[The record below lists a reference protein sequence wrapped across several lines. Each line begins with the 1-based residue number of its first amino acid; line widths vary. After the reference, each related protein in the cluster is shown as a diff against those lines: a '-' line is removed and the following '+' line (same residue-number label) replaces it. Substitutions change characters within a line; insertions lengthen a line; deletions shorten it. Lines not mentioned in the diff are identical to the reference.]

1 MADPKNKWSQP
12 AAQPAPMFFGK
23 KERELVKQVND
34 ELAERVI
41 GQAVAYYPISL
52 EESNFN
58 TTYGEAVEKVALPPI
73 RVYAYV
79 VVENEQSN
87 EKYGY
92 EYTNKLTVNFHRARL
107 TADQDLY
114 VRVGDYVQYGEKF
127 YEIVKTYNDTRYLFG
142 QVEHK
147 FQISAECV
155 EARPGAFR
163 VEKELTRPAALSGS
177 SADTSGPAPRSAP
190 YPPLDATYIT
200 VAADPKLPNERVL
213 TAGAGITL
221 TDAGPGGAM
230 TIAALAGSTAG
241 GIFTQVDASNA
252 YTTSSVTVGSS
263 ATPTHTLTIPGTMS
277 GSGVAT
283 FASSISSSGDMAIT
297 GAYHGDGQYLTNIS
311 ADGVDVTSSTA
322 DINYPM
328 VFTEGFQTDG
338 SLGLAGNTAFIY
350 NPSDNVISS
359 SAALQ
364 VVGNSI
370 IVGTL
375 NVSGNVGIGTDAPS
389 AGATLEV
396 AGTTAFP
403 DPAVRITGTGPKLQ
417 FDESDAGAGKFQ
429 IAASNGMLKWQVQ
442 NAAFNDASVK
452 WMMNSDGQMA
462 FRDGAAGEAIPARI
476 YISGSGDSNLLQLS
490 SSAAAD
496 ILVVTGSGR
505 VGIGTATP
513 SDALHISATDAAVR
527 IQKSDSTNTHSD
539 IVMGGNGLYLYSRAD
554 TADGIFSFNGF
565 GGGSATE
572 FMRINGAGNVGIGA
586 ATPGALLHVSGTQ
599 GSLFQI
605 DALSGSVGTVLYVSG
620 GASGYVGIGTSA
632 PSAPLHITGNLDPA
646 LLIEDGN
653 IHLSGTNASHNPE
666 IQFIDNSG
674 IDIAG
679 LKIRYDNSSG
689 NSHFEN
695 MFNNANRGIIFT
707 TRATDLGGDDVL
719 ALIGD
724 RAGIGTTSPSH
735 TLTVAGDISGA
746 VGITGSSGIFDVQVS
761 SSAFHGNTAYFSSDV
776 QIAGTLIGGS
786 PLKISGALD
795 IVDDLG
801 NVISGLGTSTFS
813 SSAGAMFV
821 QAISSSSDLAVS
833 GNLHATTYYGD
844 GSNLTGIDSASGSA
858 RQYSTTG
865 METSGYLRVS
875 GSTTLAGGVIHGR
888 TAVTTTNYTILV
900 TDYYIG
906 ANSTSNVITLT
917 LPAAAA
923 AGAGKT
929 YVVKDEG
936 GAASTNSITVDGNG
950 SETVD
955 GVTTVDISS
964 PYGALNLYTDG
975 ANWFIY

>member
-12 AAQPAPMFFGK
+12 AAPPGPMFFGK

-58 TTYGEAVEKVALPPI
+58 TTYGEAVEKVSLPPV

-114 VRVGDYVQYGEKF
+114 VRVGDYLQYGEKF

-163 VEKELTRPAALSGS
+163 VEKELTRPTAVSGS

-221 TDAGPGGAM
+221 TDLGAGSTI
-230 TIAALAGSTAG
+230 TIAATAG
-241 GIFTQVDASNA
+241 GDGIFTAVSPSAA
-252 YTTSSVTVGSS
+252 YTTSSATFG
-263 ATPTHTLTIPGTMS
+263 AATTPTDTLTVAGTFS

-283 FASSISSSGDMAIT
+283 FGTSLSSSGDVAVTGNVHAAQFYGGGAGIT
-297 GAYHGDGQYLTNIS
+297 GIS

-322 DINYPM
+322 DINYPV

-338 SLGLAGNTAFIY
+338 SLGLGGNTAFIY
-350 NPSDNVISS
+350 NPSDNIISS

-370 IVGTL
+370 IGGTL
-375 NVSGNVGIGTDAPS
+375 NVSGNTRVAASASIGSAAQLGQLYVSGAHSEAMLRIDGLPNGPGNTGRWLTLTGSRGSDGNARVSLGIGTGDPQYALDVNGYISLGRSGGGYILVNDDADTWIRFGH
-389 AGATLEV
+389 AGSDSMQFNAGGLNFLEFDENGLDIARINPDGVDIDFQVATLGNDYTIFAE
-396 AGTTAFP
+396 GS
-403 DPAVRITGTGPKLQ
+403 
-417 FDESDAGAGKFQ
+417 SD
-429 IAASNGMLKWQVQ
+429 L
-442 NAAFNDASVK
+442 
-452 WMMNSDGQMA
+452 
-462 FRDGAAGEAIPARI
+462 
-476 YISGSGDSNLLQLS
+476 
-490 SSAAAD
+490 
-496 ILVVTGSGR
+496 
-505 VGIGTATP
+505 VGIGTA
-513 SDALHISATDAAVR
+513 
-527 IQKSDSTNTHSD
+527 N
-539 IVMGGNGLYLYSRAD
+539 
-554 TADGIFSFNGF
+554 
-565 GGGSATE
+565 
-572 FMRINGAGNVGIGA
+572 
-586 ATPGALLHVSGTQ
+586 
-599 GSLFQI
+599 
-605 DALSGSVGTVLYVSG
+605 
-620 GASGYVGIGTSA
+620 
-632 PSAPLHITGNLDPA
+632 
-646 LLIEDGN
+646 
-653 IHLSGTNASHNPE
+653 
-666 IQFIDNSG
+666 
-674 IDIAG
+674 
-679 LKIRYDNSSG
+679 
-689 NSHFEN
+689 
-695 MFNNANRGIIFT
+695 
-707 TRATDLGGDDVL
+707 
-719 ALIGD
+719 
-724 RAGIGTTSPSH
+724 PSH
-735 TLTVAGDISGA
+735 TLTVAGTLSGSGVVRLASSLSSSGDVAVTGNVHAAQFYGGGGNLTGISADAIDVTSSTGDINYPVVFTEGFQTDGTLGLGGNTGLVYNPNDAVLSSSAGIQAVGATILGSTLNVSGAISGA

-801 NVISGLGTSTFS
+801 NVISGLGASTFS

-844 GSNLTGIDSASGSA
+844 GSNLTGIDG
-858 RQYSTTG
+858 
-865 METSGYLRVS
+865 VS
-875 GSTTLAGGVIHGR
+875 GSIRIYSSTGLVTTGYLGVSGSSTLAGNATFGQGVNFKR
-888 TAVTTTNYTILV
+888 TAVAGNYDILT
-900 TDYYIG
+900 TDYYLGVDSSINAIG
-906 ANSTSNVITLT
+906 LV
-917 LPAAAA
+917 LPYASA
-923 AGAGKT
+923 AGSGKT
-929 YVVKDEG
+929 YIIKDEG
-936 GAASTNSITVDGNG
+936 GAAGSTINRITV
-950 SETVD
+950 SVD
-955 GVTTVDISS
+955 GPSGDTIDGQASVVISS
-964 PYGALNLYTDG
+964 AHGAFSLYSDG
-975 ANWFIY
+975 SSNWYVC

>member
-12 AAQPAPMFFGK
+12 AAPPPPMFFGK

-34 ELAERVI
+34 ELAERIV

-58 TTYGEAVEKVALPPI
+58 KTYGEAVEKVALPPI

-79 VVENEQSN
+79 VVENEQTN

-92 EYTNKLTVNFHRARL
+92 EYTNKLTVNFHRSRL

-163 VEKELTRPAALSGS
+163 VEKELTRPAAVSGS
-177 SADTSGPAPRSAP
+177 SGDTSAPAPRAAP

-200 VAADPKLPNERVL
+200 VTADPKLPNERVL

-221 TDAGPGGAM
+221 TDSGPGSAM
-230 TIAALAGSTAG
+230 TIAATAG
-241 GIFTQVDASNA
+241 GDGIFTAVNGSAA
-252 YTTSSVTVGSS
+252 YTTSSATFG
-263 ATPTHTLTIPGTMS
+263 AATTPTHTLTVAGTTS

-283 FASSISSSGDMAIT
+283 FGSSISSSGDVAVTGAVHAAQFYGGGAGIT
-297 GAYHGDGQYLTNIS
+297 GIS
-311 ADGVDVTSSTA
+311 ADGVDVTSSTT

-364 VVGNSI
+364 AVGNSI
-370 IVGTL
+370 FGGTL
-375 NVSGNVGIGTDAPS
+375 NISGNVGIGTDAPS

-396 AGTTAFP
+396 AGTTAVP
-403 DPAVRITGTGPKLQ
+403 NPAVRITGTGPKLQ
-417 FDESDAGAGKFQ
+417 FDENDAGAGKFQ

-442 NAAFNDASVK
+442 NAAFDAASVK

-476 YISGSGDSNLLQLS
+476 YISGSGNSNLLQLS
-490 SSAAAD
+490 SSTVAD

-505 VGIGTATP
+505 VGIGTA
-513 SDALHISATDAAVR
+513 
-527 IQKSDSTNTHSD
+527 
-539 IVMGGNGLYLYSRAD
+539 
-554 TADGIFSFNGF
+554 
-565 GGGSATE
+565 
-572 FMRINGAGNVGIGA
+572 
-586 ATPGALLHVSGTQ
+586 
-599 GSLFQI
+599 
-605 DALSGSVGTVLYVSG
+605 
-620 GASGYVGIGTSA
+620 
-632 PSAPLHITGNLDPA
+632 
-646 LLIEDGN
+646 
-653 IHLSGTNASHNPE
+653 
-666 IQFIDNSG
+666 
-674 IDIAG
+674 
-679 LKIRYDNSSG
+679 
-689 NSHFEN
+689 
-695 MFNNANRGIIFT
+695 
-707 TRATDLGGDDVL
+707 
-719 ALIGD
+719 
-724 RAGIGTTSPSH
+724 SPSH
-735 TLTVAGDISGA
+735 TLTVAGTLSGSGVVRLATSLSSSGDVAVTGNVHATQFYGGGGNLTGISADAIDVTSSTGDINYPVVFTEGFQTDGTLGLGGNTGLVYNPNDAVLSSSAAIQAVGATILGNTLHVSGAVSGA

-761 SSAFHGNTAYFSSDV
+761 SSALFADTAVFSNNV
-776 QIAGTLIGGS
+776 TIAGLLVGTS
-786 PLKISGALD
+786 PVKISGALD
-795 IVDDLG
+795 IVDSLG

-813 SSAGAMFV
+813 SSAGAMFG
-821 QAISSSSDLAVS
+821 QAVSASSDLAVS

-858 RQYSTTG
+858 RQYSSTG
-865 METSGYLRVS
+865 METSGYLKVS
-875 GSTTLAGGVIHGR
+875 GSAIFGAGITHKR
-888 TAVTTTNYTILV
+888 SAITAATYTILV

-906 ANSTSNVITLT
+906 ADTSSNTITLT
-917 LPAAAA
+917 LPAASA
-923 AGAGKT
+923 AGSGKT
-929 YVVKDEG
+929 YVIKDEG
-936 GAASTNSITVDGNG
+936 GNAAANAITVDGNG

-955 GVTTVDISS
+955 GAATVDVTS
-964 PYGALNLYTDG
+964 PYGALNLYSDG
-975 ANWFIY
+975 SNWFVY

>member
-1 MADPKNKWSQP
+1 MPVMADPKNKWSQP
-12 AAQPAPMFFGK
+12 AAPPAPMFFGK

-58 TTYGEAVEKVALPPI
+58 TTYGEAVEKVSLPPV

-114 VRVGDYVQYGEKF
+114 VRVGDYLQYGEKF

-163 VEKELTRPAALSGS
+163 VEKSLTRPTALSGS

-213 TAGAGITL
+213 TAGAGIIL

-230 TIAALAGSTAG
+230 TIAATAG
-241 GIFTQVDASNA
+241 GDGIFTAVSPSAA
-252 YTTSSVTVGSS
+252 YTTSSATFG
-263 ATPTHTLTIPGTMS
+263 AATTPTDTVTIAGTFS

-283 FASSISSSGDMAIT
+283 FGNSLSSSGDVAIS
-297 GAYHGDGQYLTNIS
+297 GAYHGDGQYLANIS

-338 SLGLAGNTAFIY
+338 SLGLAGNTTFIY
-350 NPSDNVISS
+350 NPNNNIISS

-370 IVGTL
+370 IGGTL
-375 NVSGNVGIGTDAPS
+375 SVSGSQTLAGAVSSSAGAVFVNSVSSSGDLSVTGNVHAAQFYGGGGNLTGISADAIDVTSSIGDINYPIVFTEGFQSDGTLGLGGNTALVYNPNIGGSGDGLLSSSATLQIVEQSIFGNSLAVSGNLGVGTDPAS
-389 AGATLEV
+389 NVVLLEV
-396 AGTTAFP
+396 AADQGNNGGISVSQYDNSFSVNGAELVVKRARGTQATPLTVADGDTMGELDFFGHDGTTFRLASSIVSQL
-403 DPAVRITGTGPKLQ
+403 DNTVGASQVPANLLFNTADSAGTLTERLRITSGG
-417 FDESDAGAGKFQ
+417 F
-429 IAASNGMLKWQVQ
+429 
-442 NAAFNDASVK
+442 
-452 WMMNSDGQMA
+452 
-462 FRDGAAGEAIPARI
+462 
-476 YISGSGDSNLLQLS
+476 ISGSGTLHNVGATTLGSTLN
-490 SSAAAD
+490 
-496 ILVVTGSGR
+496 VTG
-505 VGIGTATP
+505 
-513 SDALHISATDAAVR
+513 AV
-527 IQKSDSTNTHSD
+527 
-539 IVMGGNGLYLYSRAD
+539 
-554 TADGIFSFNGF
+554 
-565 GGGSATE
+565 
-572 FMRINGAGNVGIGA
+572 
-586 ATPGALLHVSGTQ
+586 
-599 GSLFQI
+599 
-605 DALSGSVGTVLYVSG
+605 
-620 GASGYVGIGTSA
+620 
-632 PSAPLHITGNLDPA
+632 
-646 LLIEDGN
+646 
-653 IHLSGTNASHNPE
+653 
-666 IQFIDNSG
+666 
-674 IDIAG
+674 
-679 LKIRYDNSSG
+679 
-689 NSHFEN
+689 
-695 MFNNANRGIIFT
+695 
-707 TRATDLGGDDVL
+707 
-719 ALIGD
+719 
-724 RAGIGTTSPSH
+724 
-735 TLTVAGDISGA
+735 SGA

-776 QIAGTLIGGS
+776 QIAGTLIGAS
-786 PLKISGALD
+786 PLKISGAID

-801 NVISGLGTSTFS
+801 NVISGLGTSIFS

-821 QAISSSSDLAVS
+821 QAISSSNDLAVS
-833 GNLHATTYYGD
+833 GNIHATTYYGD

-858 RQYSTTG
+858 RQYSSTG
-865 METSGYLRVS
+865 METSGYLKVS
-875 GSTTLAGGVIHGR
+875 GSATFASGITHNRAAI
-888 TAVTTTNYTILV
+888 TAASYTILV

-906 ANSTSNVITLT
+906 ADPTSNAITLT
-917 LPAAAA
+917 LPAAAT
-923 AGAGKT
+923 AGGGKT
-929 YVVKDEG
+929 YIIKDEG
-936 GAASTNSITVDGNG
+936 GTAAINNITIDGDG

-955 GVTTVDISS
+955 GVTTVDITS
-964 PYGALNLYTDG
+964 PYGALNLYSDG
-975 ANWFIY
+975 SNWFVY

>member
-12 AAQPAPMFFGK
+12 SAPPAPMFFGK

-58 TTYGEAVEKVALPPI
+58 TTYGEAVEKVSLPPV

-79 VVENEQSN
+79 VVDNEQSN

-311 ADGVDVTSSTA
+311 ADGIDVTSSTA

-370 IVGTL
+370 IGGTL

-396 AGTTAFP
+396 AGTTAVP
-403 DPAVRITGTGPKLQ
+403 NPAVRITGTGPKLQ
-417 FDESDAGAGKFQ
+417 FDENDAGAGKFQ

-442 NAAFNDASVK
+442 NAAFDAASVK

-476 YISGSGDSNLLQLS
+476 YISGSGNSNLLQLS
-490 SSAAAD
+490 SSTVAD

-505 VGIGTATP
+505 VGIGTA
-513 SDALHISATDAAVR
+513 
-527 IQKSDSTNTHSD
+527 N
-539 IVMGGNGLYLYSRAD
+539 
-554 TADGIFSFNGF
+554 
-565 GGGSATE
+565 
-572 FMRINGAGNVGIGA
+572 
-586 ATPGALLHVSGTQ
+586 
-599 GSLFQI
+599 
-605 DALSGSVGTVLYVSG
+605 
-620 GASGYVGIGTSA
+620 
-632 PSAPLHITGNLDPA
+632 
-646 LLIEDGN
+646 
-653 IHLSGTNASHNPE
+653 
-666 IQFIDNSG
+666 
-674 IDIAG
+674 
-679 LKIRYDNSSG
+679 
-689 NSHFEN
+689 
-695 MFNNANRGIIFT
+695 
-707 TRATDLGGDDVL
+707 
-719 ALIGD
+719 
-724 RAGIGTTSPSH
+724 PSH
-735 TLTVAGDISGA
+735 TLTVVGTLSGSGAVRLASSLSSSGDVAVTGNVHAAQFYGAGGNLTGISADAIDVTSSTGDINYPVVFTEGFQTDGSLGLGGNTGLVYNPNDAVLSSSAGIQAVGATILGSTLNVSGAISGA
-746 VGITGSSGIFDVQVS
+746 VGVTGSALHTDGQISGSVLYSDTAFFSGDVTVC
-761 SSAFHGNTAYFSSDV
+761 
-776 QIAGTLIGGS
+776 GTMLGCS
-786 PLKISGALD
+786 PLKVSGAID

-801 NVISGLGTSTFS
+801 NVISGVGTSTFS
-813 SSAGAMFV
+813 SSAGAMFG
-821 QAISSSSDLAVS
+821 QAISSSNDLAVS
-833 GNLHATTYYGD
+833 GNVHATTYYGD

-858 RQYSTTG
+858 RQYSSTG
-865 METSGYLRVS
+865 METSGYLKVS
-875 GSTTLAGGVIHGR
+875 GSAIFGAGITHKR
-888 TAVTTTNYTILV
+888 SAITAATYTILV

-906 ANSTSNVITLT
+906 ADTSSNTITLT
-917 LPAAAA
+917 LPAASA
-923 AGAGKT
+923 AGSGKT
-929 YVVKDEG
+929 YVIKDEG
-936 GAASTNSITVDGNG
+936 GNAAANAITVDGNG

-955 GVTTVDISS
+955 GAATVDVTS
-964 PYGALNLYTDG
+964 PYGALNLYSDG
-975 ANWFIY
+975 SNWFVY

>member
-12 AAQPAPMFFGK
+12 AAPPGPMFFGK

-58 TTYGEAVEKVALPPI
+58 TTYGEAVEKVSLPPV

-114 VRVGDYVQYGEKF
+114 VRVGDYLQYGEKF

-147 FQISAECV
+147 FQISAECI

-163 VEKELTRPAALSGS
+163 VEKELTRPTALSGS

-221 TDAGPGGAM
+221 TDLGAGSTI
-230 TIAALAGSTAG
+230 TIAATAG
-241 GIFTQVDASNA
+241 GDGIFTAVSPSAA
-252 YTTSSVTVGSS
+252 YTTSSATFG
-263 ATPTHTLTIPGTMS
+263 AATTPTDTLTVAGTFS

-283 FASSISSSGDMAIT
+283 FGTSLSSSGDVAVTGNVHAAQFYGGGAGIT
-297 GAYHGDGQYLTNIS
+297 GIS

-322 DINYPM
+322 DINYPV

-338 SLGLAGNTAFIY
+338 SLGLGGNTAFIY
-350 NPSDNVISS
+350 NPSDNIISS

-370 IVGTL
+370 IGGTL
-375 NVSGNVGIGTDAPS
+375 NVSGNTRVAASASIGTAAQLGQLYVSGAHSEAMLRIDGLPNGPGNTGRWLTLTGSRGSDGNATVSLGIGTGDPQYALDVNGYISLGRSGGAYILVNDDADTWIRFGH
-389 AGATLEV
+389 AGSDSMQFNAGGLNFLEFDENGLDIARINPDGVDIDFQVATLGNDYTIFAE
-396 AGTTAFP
+396 GS
-403 DPAVRITGTGPKLQ
+403 
-417 FDESDAGAGKFQ
+417 SD
-429 IAASNGMLKWQVQ
+429 L
-442 NAAFNDASVK
+442 
-452 WMMNSDGQMA
+452 
-462 FRDGAAGEAIPARI
+462 
-476 YISGSGDSNLLQLS
+476 
-490 SSAAAD
+490 
-496 ILVVTGSGR
+496 
-505 VGIGTATP
+505 VGIGTA
-513 SDALHISATDAAVR
+513 
-527 IQKSDSTNTHSD
+527 N
-539 IVMGGNGLYLYSRAD
+539 
-554 TADGIFSFNGF
+554 
-565 GGGSATE
+565 
-572 FMRINGAGNVGIGA
+572 
-586 ATPGALLHVSGTQ
+586 
-599 GSLFQI
+599 
-605 DALSGSVGTVLYVSG
+605 
-620 GASGYVGIGTSA
+620 
-632 PSAPLHITGNLDPA
+632 
-646 LLIEDGN
+646 
-653 IHLSGTNASHNPE
+653 
-666 IQFIDNSG
+666 
-674 IDIAG
+674 
-679 LKIRYDNSSG
+679 
-689 NSHFEN
+689 
-695 MFNNANRGIIFT
+695 
-707 TRATDLGGDDVL
+707 
-719 ALIGD
+719 
-724 RAGIGTTSPSH
+724 PSH
-735 TLTVAGDISGA
+735 TLTVAGTLSGSGVVRLASSLSSSGDVAVTGNVHAAQFYGGGGNLTGISADAIDVTSSTGDINYPVVFTEGFQTDGTLGLGGNTGLVYNPNDSVLSSSAGIQAVGATILGSTLTVSGAISSSTAVDASSAAFDTMELLGSDFSTNQILYMSSNDVMSNAGLTFDGTNLDVDGAISGA

-833 GNLHATTYYGD
+833 GNIHATTYYGD
-844 GSNLTGIDSASGSA
+844 GSNLTGIDG
-858 RQYSTTG
+858 
-865 METSGYLRVS
+865 VS
-875 GSTTLAGGVIHGR
+875 GSIRIYSSTGLVTTGYLGVSGSSTLAGNATFGQGVNFKR
-888 TAVTTTNYTILV
+888 TAVAGNYDILT
-900 TDYYIG
+900 TDYYLGVDSSINAIG
-906 ANSTSNVITLT
+906 LV
-917 LPAAAA
+917 LPYASA
-923 AGAGKT
+923 AGSGKT
-929 YVVKDEG
+929 YIIKDEG
-936 GAASTNSITVDGNG
+936 GAAGSTINRITV
-950 SETVD
+950 SVD
-955 GVTTVDISS
+955 GPSGDTIDGQASVVISS
-964 PYGALNLYTDG
+964 AHGAFSLYSDG
-975 ANWFIY
+975 SSNWYVC

>member
-12 AAQPAPMFFGK
+12 SAPPAPMFFGK

-58 TTYGEAVEKVALPPI
+58 TTYGEAVEKVSLPPV

-79 VVENEQSN
+79 VVDNEQSN

-311 ADGVDVTSSTA
+311 ADGIDVTSSTA

-370 IVGTL
+370 IGGTL

-396 AGTTAFP
+396 AGTTAVP
-403 DPAVRITGTGPKLQ
+403 NPAVRITGTGPKLQ
-417 FDESDAGAGKFQ
+417 FDENDAGAGKFQ

-442 NAAFNDASVK
+442 NAAFDAASVK

-476 YISGSGDSNLLQLS
+476 YISGSGNSNLLQLS
-490 SSAAAD
+490 SSTVAD

-505 VGIGTATP
+505 VGIGTA
-513 SDALHISATDAAVR
+513 
-527 IQKSDSTNTHSD
+527 N
-539 IVMGGNGLYLYSRAD
+539 
-554 TADGIFSFNGF
+554 
-565 GGGSATE
+565 
-572 FMRINGAGNVGIGA
+572 
-586 ATPGALLHVSGTQ
+586 
-599 GSLFQI
+599 
-605 DALSGSVGTVLYVSG
+605 
-620 GASGYVGIGTSA
+620 
-632 PSAPLHITGNLDPA
+632 
-646 LLIEDGN
+646 
-653 IHLSGTNASHNPE
+653 
-666 IQFIDNSG
+666 
-674 IDIAG
+674 
-679 LKIRYDNSSG
+679 
-689 NSHFEN
+689 
-695 MFNNANRGIIFT
+695 
-707 TRATDLGGDDVL
+707 
-719 ALIGD
+719 
-724 RAGIGTTSPSH
+724 PSH
-735 TLTVAGDISGA
+735 TLTVVGTLSGSGVVRLASSLSSSGDVAVTGNVHAAQFYGGGAGITGISSDAVDVTSSTGDINYPVVFTEGFQTDGSLGLGGNTGLVYNPNDAVLSSSAGIQAVGATILGSTLNVSGAISGA
-746 VGITGSSGIFDVQVS
+746 VGVTGSALHTDGQISGSVLYSDTAFFSGDVTVC
-761 SSAFHGNTAYFSSDV
+761 
-776 QIAGTLIGGS
+776 GTMLGCS
-786 PLKISGALD
+786 PLKVSGAID

-813 SSAGAMFV
+813 SSAGAMFG
-821 QAISSSSDLAVS
+821 QAISSSNDLAVS
-833 GNLHATTYYGD
+833 GNMHATTYYGD

-858 RQYSTTG
+858 RQYSSTG
-865 METSGYLRVS
+865 METSGYLKVS
-875 GSTTLAGGVIHGR
+875 GSAIFGAGITHKR
-888 TAVTTTNYTILV
+888 SAITAATYTILV

-906 ANSTSNVITLT
+906 ADTSSNTITLT
-917 LPAAAA
+917 LPAASA
-923 AGAGKT
+923 AGSGKT
-929 YVVKDEG
+929 YVIKDEG
-936 GAASTNSITVDGNG
+936 GNAAANAITVDGNG
-950 SETVD
+950 TETVD
-955 GVTTVDISS
+955 GAATVDVTS
-964 PYGALNLYTDG
+964 PYGALNLYSDG
-975 ANWFIY
+975 SNWFVY